1 MTPLQSQNP
10 ESVPCPTR
18 PVKKKLFEAYL
29 RKQGSSTRPHASNSF
44 VRSSRFTII
53 SPPRRLIERLRA
65 EGIPASKAT
74 VYRTLA
80 VMLACGI
87 LVMHDFGEGARYYEH
102 TYGHA
107 HHDHFFCVGC
117 KAIKEF
123 RDERIESP
131 PGRGGPKDG
140 RRTSRALAQALRT
153 LRNVPQRSER
163 SRTRPQRNHL
173 PRLTP

>member
-1 MTPLQSQNP
+1 MTPTLADPRAMPHTSG
-10 ESVPCPTR
+10 EEEV
-18 PVKKKLFEAYL
+18 FEAYL
-29 RKQGSSTRPHASNSF
+29 RKQGLKYTPARKQLL
-44 VRSSRFTII
+44 RSIFAVHDHFTAEQ
-53 SPPRRLIERLRA
+53 LIERLRV

-123 RDERIESP
+123 RDERIESLQDEVARKMGGELLAHSLKLYGLCGTCRNDP
-131 PGRGGPKDG
+131 TARERG
-140 RRTSRALAQALRT
+140 
-153 LRNVPQRSER
+153 RSETTYR
-163 SRTRPQRNHL
+163 G
-173 PRLTP
+173 